1 MSPTLIYCVSGFNL
15 LSLPVLELDQTLPRQ
30 GHAGVEWKCC
40 FRTGSS
46 GRVFWVVTI
55 EWIPGSDG
63 WLSAS
68 SWWVRHNHWKYIS
81 NIHILSSIR
90 YVNILCLKSSC
101 WQNGEIVH
109 ESILLLTEQ
118 ATQGQTTLLV
128 VTGGTVKFEGNKLRF
143 FNQNFLLT
151 AQATPNS
158 DQPVWKIASDCFRF
172 QDWNS
177 WACNYGLI
185 CNICFC
191 NKMKTVYK
199 MSFIVFKWWTSQ
211 VDTMK

>member
-1 MSPTLIYCVSGFNL
+1 M
-15 LSLPVLELDQTLPRQ
+15 
-30 GHAGVEWKCC
+30 EWKCC
-40 FRTGSS
+40 FRTRSS
-46 GRVFWVVTI
+46 GRVFRVVAI

-68 SWWVRHNHWKYIS
+68 SWLVRHDHWKYIS
-81 NIHILSSIR
+81 NIHIWSSIR

-109 ESILLLTEQ
+109 ESILSLTEQ

-177 WACNYGLI
+177 WAYNHGLI

-191 NKMKTVYK
+191 NKMKTGYK
-199 MSFIVFKWWTSQ
+199 MSFIFFKWWTSQ